1 MGSSKSS
8 YQEESPLHLSLWR
21 LQTNYTGYELSKDP
35 FSGAVSPHPKK
46 NQTTVAQV
54 PQNLHL
60 SCSEE
65 AKLTGGLGSE
75 PMLSQ
80 EQEISVSK

>member
-1 MGSSKSS
+1 MAGSKSG

-35 FSGAVSPHPKK
+35 FSGEVSPHPQK
-46 NQTTVAQV
+46 NRTTTAQV
-54 PQNLHL
+54 PQNLLL

-65 AKLTGGLGSE
+65 VKLTGGLGSQ
-75 PMLSQ
+75 PRLSQ

>member
-1 MGSSKSS
+1 MGGPKSG

-35 FSGAVSPHPKK
+35 FLGVVSPHPQK
-46 NQTTVAQV
+46 NQTIVSQV
-54 PQNLHL
+54 PQNILL

-65 AKLTGGLGSE
+65 VKLTGGLGNQ
-75 PMLSQ
+75 PRISQ
-80 EQEISVSK
+80 EKEISISK